1 MSEFSSFIPYPWHQP
16 HWQSFLQQY
25 EQQRLPHA
33 MLLSGQKGVGK
44 WHYAHTMADFLLC
57 AAPRSGLAC
66 GECRSCKLNHSS
78 THPDKS
84 VIIPEEPGKQ
94 IKIDQVRQLS
104 ARIASTAQ
112 QGGRKV
118 IILGPVEKLNTNA
131 ANALLKNLEEPSK
144 DTFFILYSHVASGVI
159 ATIRSRC
166 QLFAIP
172 APDKSSSIQWLQEL
186 GFSENIEPALDMSA
200 NSPLLAKSLLDNDE
214 LIEHLQQFL
223 VALLEVG
230 EVDSKQFVPNLA
242 LVKTWLEIDLIKL
255 LEWWVQLIYLSIQGL
270 YRSDDKASSE
280 SNLLGP
286 MLRIKTVVSSC
297 NQQWLFRFVDKL
309 LLSKQQLLRGA
320 NPNKQLLLEEL
331 LLDWYAIIKTAR
343 TSAHRVA

>member
-1 MSEFSSFIPYPWHQP
+1 MPEYSSSIPYPWQQP
-16 HWQSFLQQY
+16 YWQSFLQQY

-44 WHYAHTMADFLLC
+44 WHFAHTIADFLLC

-84 VIIPEEPGKQ
+84 VIIPEESGKQ
-94 IKIDQVRQLS
+94 IKIDQIRQLS
-104 ARIASTAQ
+104 ARIASTSQ

-166 QLFAIP
+166 QLFAMP
-172 APDKSSSIQWLQEL
+172 APDKPESIQWLQDL
-186 GFSENIEPALDMSA
+186 GFSENIETALDMSA

-223 VALLEVG
+223 LALLEVG
-230 EVDSKQFVPNLA
+230 EQGSKQLVPNLV
-242 LVKTWLEIDLIKL
+242 LVKAWLDIDLISL
-255 LEWWVQLIYLSIQGL
+255 LEWWVQLICLSIKGL
-270 YRSDDKASSE
+270 HRPDGNINIE
-280 SNLLGP
+280 STLFGS
-286 MLRIKTVVSSC
+286 MRTIKTVVSSC

-331 LLDWYAIIKTAR
+331 LLDWYAIIKTAH
-343 TSAHRVA
+343 AMPQK